1 MTTTGR
7 SSSRGRQDPSHAAR
21 RQRDAGLERGRS
33 LTKGIA
39 AVSVAAVAATGVYL
53 SQALPG
59 HSASTPTS
67 TGGSGAVGAA
77 TPVAPSSGSSAASS
91 SGGSSAG
98 AGISTPAAAPAPA
111 YQQAPVTSGSS

>member
-67 TGGSGAVGAA
+67 TAGAVGAA
-77 TPVAPSSGSSAASS
+77 TPVAPSSGSSVGSS